1 MHATKRGRMMMP
13 SKAEILLLLGS
24 VCQAAES
31 RLLSSS
37 NRSSQ
42 YTSYQGQN
50 ANASGDHPY
59 LSIVLGIV
67 LSAVLFTGFIFIVD
81 RETFYEVIETK
92 MKCSKCT
99 RCSSA
104 RLCAR
109 GALTSCSKPDIDDDN
124 DCGAPNI
131 SPQYITPETAE
142 YFKNKHDE
150 EFEKPKRVMLATQK
164 WVLEKSSNYLGTVQN
179 FLPNSPL
186 PRALAKNVLP
196 NKFDKNSDEDKYQIR
211 DLEEIPTEEQT
222 MEDKVAYQLWHGAEE
237 IQEKIEDVRVRM
249 FWKPTK
255 DLDKVLDGKDK
266 YNVEGEEKE
275 IDIQCNSWFEE
286 DANAPWS

>member
-1 MHATKRGRMMMP
+1 MHAKKLGRMMP

-37 NRSSQ
+37 NRYPSQ
-42 YTSYQGQN
+42 YTSYNGQN

-81 RETFYEVIETK
+81 RETFYEVIVTK

-99 RCSSA
+99 KCSSA
-104 RLCAR
+104 GIC
-109 GALTSCSKPDIDDDN
+109 ALTSCSKPDIDDDN

-164 WVLEKSSNYLGTVQN
+164 WVLEQSSKYLGTVQN
-179 FLPNSPL
+179 FLPNNPL

-255 DLDKVLDGKDK
+255 NLDKVLDGKDK